1 MSIFGPK
8 IRDKGPG
15 AAIIHV
21 KILYNGVCPT
31 HMSNRVLSG

>member
-21 KILYNGVCPT
+21 KILYMGVYPT
-31 HMSNRVLSG
+31 HMFNRVLSG